1 MDMRPVRVGRSAL
14 APNMPHVDLFLTRSH
29 ALFVDGALV
38 PVLYLING
46 STIAL
51 YAANEFDE
59 LEFFHIKLE
68 THDVIHAEGAPCE
81 TLLTVSENANNFSDY
96 FRRYGTPS
104 NKDQPCAP
112 VVAYYGGRNEIKSR
126 LGISPWSDYRRKIE
140 VIRDRLE
147 ERAIAVR
154 QPIEAMS

>member
-1 MDMRPVRVGRSAL
+1 VGPVRVGRSEL

-68 THDVIHAEGAPCE
+68 THDVIQAEGAPCE
-81 TLLTVSENANNFSDY
+81 TLLTVKMQTISATIFPDMGLRVTKE
-96 FRRYGTPS
+96 
-104 NKDQPCAP
+104 QPC
-112 VVAYYGGRNEIKSR
+112 VSVLSFNDGRSEIKSR
-126 LGISPWSDYRRKIE
+126 LSISPWSDYRREIE

-147 ERAIAVR
+147 ERAIALC
-154 QPIEAMS
+154 QPMDAIS